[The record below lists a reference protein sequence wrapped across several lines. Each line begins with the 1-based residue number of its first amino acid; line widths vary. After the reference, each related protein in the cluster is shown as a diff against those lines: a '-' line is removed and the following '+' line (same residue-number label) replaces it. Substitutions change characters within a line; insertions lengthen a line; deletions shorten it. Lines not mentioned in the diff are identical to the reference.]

1 MLSDVRNEQYRIE
14 NQNLIL
20 GLKFTSLYHDFKDP
34 FSYFNRGITPLVPV
48 APGRGASILRHILI
62 WQKALTELNIE
73 TLNMTGIAKK
83 EKDAKP
89 RQKRGE
95 GLHGPLAKIVI
106 TLKDVT
112 IRVRDRHIFP
122 GTSWEIRTG
131 QNWAIL
137 GPNGSGK
144 SSLARLLVNDIPHSR
159 GEIIRH
165 GLNRQG
171 IGYVS
176 FELQESFMAREE
188 MLEDSRS
195 FSERNDSH
203 EKVRQTILSAL
214 ERKDDGALFDE
225 VVDLMGIRHLL
236 GRGTAVLSTGEMRRV
251 LIARALLKSPR
262 LLILDEPFDGVD
274 ATARA
279 RLAEALERL
288 MREGKQVILVTNRLE
303 EILPGIT
310 HILCVKDCKVVRQG
324 RRGEV
329 LTRKLISDL
338 YDRNERRPNPPAA
351 DGHVRQTADA
361 GEILVA
367 MKNVTVRYGEITVLD
382 GLDWVM
388 RTGENWAV
396 VGPNGSGKT
405 TLLDLINGDNPQAYA
420 NEIYLFGNRK
430 GSGETVWEMKEHIG
444 TVSSRLQLQ
453 YRQGIS
459 AFEVVASGL
468 FDSIGVYRAINPE
481 ERDRVRHWME
491 RLDLGDLSKRLFNQL
506 SYGERRMVLVARA
519 MVKSPRLLILDEPC
533 EGLDE
538 DRRRQVLMLV
548 NDIGSK
554 TGTHLIFVTHE
565 PQEIPPCI
573 THTLQLERKNPG

>member
-1 MLSDVRNEQYRIE
+1 MTESNI
-14 NQNLIL
+14 
-20 GLKFTSLYHDFKDP
+20 KD
-34 FSYFNRGITPLVPV
+34 
-48 APGRGASILRHILI
+48 
-62 WQKALTELNIE
+62 
-73 TLNMTGIAKK
+73 LNMTGIAKK
-83 EKDAKP
+83 EKDTKP
-89 RQKRGE
+89 RPKRRE
-95 GLHGPLAKIVI
+95 RLHGPLAKLVI
-106 TLKDVT
+106 SLKDVT

-144 SSLARLLVNDIPHSR
+144 SSLARLLVNDLPYSR

-176 FELQESFMAREE
+176 FELQEWFMAREDV
-188 MLEDSRS
+188 LEDSRS
-195 FSERNDSH
+195 FSGRNDSH

-214 ERKDDGALFDE
+214 EKKDDGPLFDE

-236 GRGTAVLSTGEMRRV
+236 GRGTAFLSTGEMRRV

-288 MREGKQVILVTNRLE
+288 MKGGTQIILAINRLD
-303 EILPGIT
+303 EILTGIT
-310 HILCVKDCKVVRQG
+310 HILYVKDCRVVRQG
-324 RRGEV
+324 RRSEV
-329 LTRKLISDL
+329 LTHKLISDL
-338 YDRNERRPNPPAA
+338 YHGKSGGPNVPSA
-351 DGHVRQTADA
+351 DGKVGQMTDA
-361 GEILVA
+361 AEILVA

-382 GLDWVM
+382 GLNWVM

-430 GSGETVWEMKEHIG
+430 GSGETIWEMKSHIG
-444 TVSSRLQLQ
+444 TVSARLQLQ
-453 YRQGIS
+453 YRKGIS
-459 AFEVVASGL
+459 TFEVVASGL
-468 FDSIGVYRAINPE
+468 FDSIGVYRAINPDE
-481 ERDRVRHWME
+481 CDRIRHWME
-491 RLDLGDLSKRLFNQL
+491 RLDLGDLANRVFNQL
-506 SYGERRMVLVARA
+506 SYGERRMVLIARA

-538 DRRRQVLMLV
+538 DHRRRVLKLI

-554 TGTHLIFVTHE
+554 TGTHLIFVTHY
-565 PQEIPPCI
+565 PHEIPPCI
-573 THTLQLERKNPG
+573 THTLSLERKNLG